1 MTLHL
6 LLHTLRHRRLAIFW
20 FTVGLF
26 LYALL
31 TMALWPS
38 SRDLDLDAFLDT
50 MPEAAKAAFLGRG
63 FDSPAVQQSAFLQYL
78 GSQLATWL
86 PFLAAYFGIW
96 VGGGMIARAY
106 GRHTL
111 DVLLAQ
117 PITRERFLLTRLA
130 AVAIGALVIVA
141 GAMVGLLLGVAAWAG
156 DTPIPASDIVLV
168 HVQLLLFAMA
178 CAAIAAVAAT
188 VLLEPGR
195 TYGVGALIVVVMYV
209 LYLVA
214 EVVDA
219 LEWLGYVSLFRYW
232 RPLEQFAT
240 GEFAWMEALVLAAIA
255 VVGAGLA
262 VVLFRRRDIVT

>member
-6 LLHTLRHRRLAIFW
+6 LLHTLRLRRLAILW

-50 MPEAAKAAFLGRG
+50 MPEAARAAFLGRG
-63 FDSPAVQQSAFLQYL
+63 FDSPAIQQSAFLQYL

-86 PFLAAYFGIW
+86 PFLAAYFGVW

-106 GRHTL
+106 SRHTL
-111 DVLLAQ
+111 DALLAQ
-117 PITRERFLLTRLA
+117 PITRERFLLTRLT
-130 AVAIGALVIVA
+130 AVALGALIIVV

-156 DTPIPASDIVLV
+156 DTPIPASDILLV

-178 CAAIAAVAAT
+178 CAAITAVVAT
-188 VLLEPGR
+188 LLLEPGR
-195 TYGVGALIVVVMYV
+195 TYGVSALIVVVMY
-209 LYLVA
+209 LAYLVA
-214 EVVDA
+214 EVVDQ
-219 LEWLGYVSLFRYW
+219 LEWLGYLSLFRYW
-232 RPLEQFAT
+232 RPWSSSPPGNSRGWKRWCWRRSSLVAPRWRSYYFA
-240 GEFAWMEALVLAAIA
+240 A
-255 VVGAGLA
+255 V
-262 VVLFRRRDIVT
+262 TS